1 MLSHV
6 SSTEAV
12 LMLRPSRL
20 AATTVVVLSML
31 LGPAAAHA
39 TEADEPTPG
48 PTTSPTEDPPDEGE
62 DPGEGDDDVDLGDD
76 EDTSGYA
83 LTLENE
89 CPTGVDPGP
98 DPGIVPADVGRTDD
112 EVDRLNVVFVP
123 EFLDGTE
130 ATIRDVPVRVSFSDG
145 LLTIVVPR
153 GEDCSGELT
162 PQPEPEPT
170 TSSTVIEA
178 PPSPEPQ
185 PTETTIAAPTQEP
198 TPEESSEPSADALAP
213 GFRQA
218 LDNGATAEPP
228 VESSEEPT
236 VEPSQDDAEDDDTEV
251 LGVVLERDPDEGGGP
266 SGAAVAAGALGAAVL
281 AAGGVLAWRRRE
293 VLFGG

>member
-20 AATTVVVLSML
+20 AATTVVVLGML

-39 TEADEPTPG
+39 TPTEEPSPEPTE
-48 PTTSPTEDPPDEGE
+48 TETPPDEDE
-62 DPGEGDDDVDLGDD
+62 DEDDVDLGDD

-83 LTLENE
+83 LTLENR

-123 EFLDGTE
+123 EYINGEE
-130 ATIRDVPVRVSFSDG
+130 ATIRNVPVRVSFSDG

-153 GEDCSGELT
+153 GEGCSGQLT
-162 PQPEPEPT
+162 PEPEPEPT
-170 TSSTVIEA
+170 TSSTVVEA
-178 PPSPEPQ
+178 PSTPEPQ
-185 PTETTIAAPTQEP
+185 PTETTVAAPTQEP
-198 TPEESSEPSADALAP
+198 TPEEPSADELAP

-228 VESSEEPT
+228 AEPSEEPT
-236 VEPSQDDAEDDDTEV
+236 VEPDEDDDTEV
-251 LGVVLERDPDEGGGP
+251 LGVVLERDPDEGGGA
-266 SGAAVAAGALGAAVL
+266 SGAAITAGVLGAAAL